1 LNIDLSHY
9 KGLIFDMDGT
19 LVDTMPTHLEAWR
32 LTAEHHE
39 FEFSYEWFYEL
50 GGVPTLETIV
60 MVNEAQDLRLEPLG
74 VSITKQQIFE
84 SICSKIDLIDETHS
98 LLMQHRPD
106 KKIAI
111 GTGSD
116 KKGAD
121 RTLAASGLIGLLDA
135 VVCSDDVANHKPS
148 PDTFLLAAER
158 LGLKPHECVVF
169 EDTRTGLEAARSA
182 GMDCYL
188 VVDGKVREFFASETR
203 LKSFEK

>member
-1 LNIDLSHY
+1 MNIDLSHY

-84 SICSKIDLIDETHS
+84 SICSKIDLIDETHG
-98 LLMQHRPD
+98 LLLQHRPD

-111 GTGSD
+111 GTGAD
-116 KKGAD
+116 KLGAD
-121 RTLAASGLIGLLDA
+121 RTLAASGLIGNLVHIKRDRQLMSAINCEIYRVLTELLELQPLQ
-135 VVCSDDVANHKPS
+135 VQNHIS
-148 PDTFLLAAER
+148 R
-158 LGLKPHECVVF
+158 N
-169 EDTRTGLEAARSA
+169 
-182 GMDCYL
+182 
-188 VVDGKVREFFASETR
+188 
-203 LKSFEK
+203 

>member
-1 LNIDLSHY
+1 MNIDLSHY

-32 LTAEHHE
+32 LTAEHHD

-74 VSITKQQIFE
+74 VSITKRQIYE
-84 SICSKIDLIDETHS
+84 SICSKIDLIDETHG
-98 LLMQHRPD
+98 LLLQHRPD

-116 KKGAD
+116 RRGAD
-121 RTLAASGLIGLLDA
+121 RTLAASGLLGLLDA

-188 VVDGKVREFFASETR
+188 VVDGKVREFFARDTS
-203 LKSFEK
+203 LKSS